1 MGPLA
6 DETPDP
12 WDAPAK
18 VSRIAMTIAPVG
30 RPLGGAEPREGLEP
44 SAMTVRS
51 RPWDWQ
57 DAVCAFP

>member
-51 RPWDWQ
+51 GL
-57 DAVCAFP
+57 